1 MEFVACGPAAARCF
15 LRFSSSFIVTHTES
29 TKCFCSRSRG
39 RKDGWQRRLSAAEHI
54 CNSAV
59 IHCSHDR
66 NCTVHVY
73 NHCSHVVHNIL
84 YISRCIY
91 MDVNNTCILPPAVHS
106 SMICKSANAATI
118 CLYTF
123 PKVLCQNMVVC
134 TVGSITSRS
143 SGIYR
148 DTATSCR
155 IVRRCLFLI

>member
-1 MEFVACGPAAARCF
+1 MECVACGPAAARCF
-15 LRFSSSFIVTHTES
+15 LRFSLSFMVTHTEVFLFPVKREEE
-29 TKCFCSRSRG
+29 TAG
-39 RKDGWQRRLSAAEHI
+39 RDASVPPEHI

-59 IHCSHDR
+59 IQCSHDR

-73 NHCSHVVHNIL
+73 NHCSHVVHHIL

-91 MDVNNTCILPPAVHS
+91 MDVNNTCILPPVVHS

-134 TVGSITSRS
+134 AVGSITSRS
-143 SGIYR
+143 SRIYR